1 MTGATGQFAAGKLLV
16 TGASGFVGRYVAEA
30 VHGGRFGQCTM
41 VAPPA
46 GWDIRDA
53 GAVDR
58 FVAEAKPDC
67 VLHMAAQSFV
77 PQSFADPRGTLEINF
92 FGTLNLLMA
101 LRASG
106 FSGRMIYVSSGDIYG
121 RVPEAEL
128 PVDEQRWPEPRS
140 PYATSKVAAEQLC
153 LQWHRTEALDVMV
166 ARPFN
171 HVGPGQDPRFVLPA
185 LARQVVAIADGKQ
198 PAVIDAGDID
208 STRDFTDVRDVVA
221 AYAAILEHG
230 IAGSTY
236 VIGSGKETR
245 VRDLLEA
252 MCRLENIN
260 PEIRQNPAKLR
271 ASEQRRMVADASR
284 LRRDTGWEPGIS
296 LDTALLGILK
306 DARNNYEQ

>member
-1 MTGATGQFAAGKLLV
+1 MTAVTGQRAVGKLLV

-30 VHGGRFGQCTM
+30 INDGEFGPCKL
-41 VAPPA
+41 VAPA
-46 GWDIRDA
+46 KGWDIRDP

-58 FVAEAKPDC
+58 LVAETMPDC

-77 PQSFADPRGTLEINF
+77 PQSFSDPRETLDINF

-106 FSGRMIYVSSGDIYG
+106 FSGRMVYVSSGDIYG

-153 LQWHRTEALDVMV
+153 LQWHRTEGLDVMV

-171 HVGPGQDPRFVLPA
+171 HVGPGQNHRFVLPA
-185 LARQVVAIADGKQ
+185 LAQQVVAIADGRQ

-221 AYAAILEHG
+221 AYAAIFQRG

-236 VIGSGKETR
+236 VIGSGRETR

-252 MCRLENIN
+252 MCRLESIT

-284 LRRDTGWEPGIS
+284 LRRDTGWEPAIS
-296 LDTALLGILK
+296 LDTTLLDILK
-306 DARNNYEQ
+306 DVRNNYEQ